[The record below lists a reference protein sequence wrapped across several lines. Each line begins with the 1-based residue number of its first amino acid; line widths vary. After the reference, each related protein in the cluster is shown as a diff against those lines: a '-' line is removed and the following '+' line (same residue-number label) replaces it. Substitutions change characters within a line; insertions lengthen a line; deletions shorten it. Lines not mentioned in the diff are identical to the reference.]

1 MLSSPER
8 PWIWL
13 IWRALPPPL
22 RRRVTARRSLLWLVA
37 TAALFVTCLASFL
50 VWVGEDRSVT
60 LTPSSG
66 HYESAPPGDW
76 GGEQP
81 TEEAPAEEAP
91 AEEEQGD
98 EAPAEE
104 EPGDEAPADEAA
116 AGESASVS
124 PSMLP
129 IVVSGVSGF
138 GGLLSG
144 VAAMMTARQ
153 AADKGRRQQAPGCTH
168 GRRPP
173 EHRQLDRDDACR
185 RG

>member
-37 TAALFVTCLASFL
+37 TTALFVTCLASFL
-50 VWVGEDRSVT
+50 VWVGEDRSVA
-60 LTPSSG
+60 LTPGSG
-66 HYESAPPGDW
+66 HHESAPPGDW
-76 GGEQP
+76 GGEQS
-81 TEEAPAEEAP
+81 TEEAPD
-91 AEEEQGD
+91 D

-104 EPGDEAPADEAA
+104 EPEPDDEAPADEAA
-116 AGESASVS
+116 VGESASVS